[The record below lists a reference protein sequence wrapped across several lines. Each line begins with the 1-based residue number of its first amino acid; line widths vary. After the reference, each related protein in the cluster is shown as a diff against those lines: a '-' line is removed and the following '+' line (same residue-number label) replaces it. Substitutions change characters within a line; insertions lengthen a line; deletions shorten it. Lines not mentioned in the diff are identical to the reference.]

1 MSTREAAKHDNTR
14 QEETDHRGHR
24 TGNGGQKADVYRGQ
38 RTQKCNVEIGSL
50 MVILVH
56 ISIALGDYF
65 TLPESTLIICRF
77 KNIVLM

>member
-1 MSTREAAKHDNTR
+1 MGTVRKVKIGRCAATTNKKKKKDSS
-14 QEETDHRGHR
+14 
-24 TGNGGQKADVYRGQ
+24 GGVR
-38 RTQKCNVEIGSL
+38 KCNVEIGSL